1 MKQLFF
7 QDAFMKYHFYKF
19 QVEKKYLYRIL
30 NCREGVCLNNISIDD
45 NGISFEIEAGSL
57 SYFFQ
62 LLEREKIPVR
72 SYQEQGVRTKFTFS
86 VIKVLGIA
94 TVIILVSLWLNS
106 RYIWN
111 ISVDGNYSYTEEQLK
126 AFIYTKNYREGIRK
140 SEVQC
145 SNLENLIRNRYP
157 DISWV
162 SCEIKG
168 TNLIV
173 HIKENYISEIS
184 TKETKPYHLVS
195 NVSGTIVSIIA
206 RNGRPM
212 VKKGQQVKKGECL
225 ISGIV
230 ETKNESDEVI
240 GTHNCMA
247 DGDIKAKVTHQYKEF
262 LNQTK
267 IVVDPSQRRTFFF
280 PFPASYVLKMSG
292 KENQYVEKS
301 SSPMALFDNYYLPIR
316 MHTYTVYEKEPKTI
330 HVSEKEAEQI
340 LHHKMLYYFAQLE
353 QKGYKIL
360 KKDVKMESVKKK
372 YCLRGSFECIE
383 PIGKVE
389 YINLEK
395 EEREHFT
402 NECN

>member
-1 MKQLFF
+1 
-7 QDAFMKYHFYKF
+7 MKYHFYKF

-30 NCREGVCLNNISIDD
+30 NCREGVCLKNIIENNQRV
-45 NGISFEIEAGSL
+45 SFEIEAGNL
-57 SYFFQ
+57 SRFLK

-86 VIKVLGIA
+86 VIKVLGMA
-94 TVIILVSLWLNS
+94 TVIILVGLWFNS

-145 SNLENLIRNRYP
+145 SNLETLIRNRYP

-168 TNLIV
+168 TNLMV
-173 HIKENYISEIS
+173 HIKENYIAEIS
-184 TKETKPYHLVS
+184 ARETKPYHLVS
-195 NVSGTIVSIIA
+195 NVSGTIVSVIA
-206 RNGRPM
+206 RSGQVM

-247 DGDIKAKVTHQYKEF
+247 DGDIKAKVTHQYNDY
-262 LNQTK
+262 LNQK
-267 IVVDPSQRRTFFF
+267 QIIVNPSQRRTYSF
-280 PFPASYVLKMSG
+280 PFPAEYVLKITG
-292 KENQYVEKS
+292 KENRYLEKS
-301 SSPMALFDNYYLPIR
+301 SSPIVLFDNYYLPVQI
-316 MHTYTVYEKEPKTI
+316 HSYTVYEKEPKTI
-330 HVSEKEAEQI
+330 QVSSKEAEQI

-360 KKDVKMESVKKK
+360 KKDVKMVSVKKK
-372 YCLRGSFECIE
+372 YCLQGSFVCIE

-395 EEREHFT
+395 EERERCT
-402 NECN
+402 NERN